1 MSYSRLGM
9 LLILFVLILPWML
22 SNPASSDP
30 SESTT
35 PGFIEIAAIPGSAD
49 DTERI
54 QQAIDRGVGSIRF
67 SKGTYRISKPIEIH
81 LNRVGFTSLHGEGV
95 ARIVMTG
102 PGPAVRWIG
111 THGGTAA
118 PKTVK
123 EEVWDRQRTPL
134 MDALEIVGQ
143 HAEADG
149 VEAHGT
155 MQLTLSR
162 MTIRKC
168 RHAVHLI
175 DRNRNVTL
183 SECHIYEN
191 QGVGVFLDHLNL
203 HQINIANCHISY
215 NAGGGIVSRHSEIRN
230 LQIGTCDIE
239 GNMGDENAPPSANIE
254 IDGSES
260 SIGEVTIVGCTIQHS
275 HVANDSANIRINGI
289 GTLQKFTDEL
299 RHGHITIADN
309 ILSDVQTNIELI
321 NSRGVTITGNTIWK
335 GYNRDLHME
344 NCKDI
349 VLANNAF
356 DRNPR
361 YHYGDGTE
369 AKQGILIQSCQD
381 CSLNGNLIT
390 GTQHKT
396 AAVHLIECDRFNIT
410 NCSILEYGQC
420 GLQLENV
427 SRSRIS
433 DCLIDQQEQ
442 SEVTPSIR
450 ILNSNK
456 NMLRDNLLGGSIED
470 PQNSS
475 NAAGN
480 EFLIMN

>member
-1 MSYSRLGM
+1 MSYSRWGT
-9 LLILFVLILPWML
+9 LLILLVLILPWAL
-22 SNPASSDP
+22 SNPVSSDP
-30 SESTT
+30 SGST
-35 PGFIEIAAIPGSAD
+35 PGFIEIAAIPGTTD

-54 QQAIDRGVGSIRF
+54 QQAIDRGIGSIRF
-67 SKGTYRISKPIEIH
+67 SKGTYRLSKPIEID
-81 LNRVGFTSLHGEGV
+81 LNRVGFTALQGDGV
-95 ARIVMTG
+95 ARIIMMG
-102 PGPAVRWIG
+102 PGPAIRWIG

-123 EEVWDRQRTPL
+123 DEVWDRQRTPL
-134 MDALEIVGQ
+134 MDGLEIVGQ

-149 VEAHGT
+149 VEAYGT

-162 MTIRKC
+162 LTIRKC

-239 GNMGDENAPPSANIE
+239 GNMGDENAPPAANIE

-260 SIGEVTIVGCTIQHS
+260 SIGEVAIVGCTIQHS
-275 HVANDSANIRINGI
+275 HEAAGSANIRINGV
-289 GTLQKFTDEL
+289 GTALKFTDEL

-309 ILSDVQTNIELI
+309 ILSDVQTNIELV
-321 NSRGVTITGNTIWK
+321 NSRGVAITGNTIWK
-335 GYNRDLHME
+335 GYSRNLHMA

-349 VLANNAF
+349 AIANNVF

-361 YHYGDGTE
+361 YHYGDGPE
-369 AKQGILIQSCQD
+369 AKLGILIQSCQD
-381 CSLNGNLIT
+381 CVLNGNLIT
-390 GTQHKT
+390 GSQHKT
-396 AAVHLIECDRFNIT
+396 AAIHLIDCERFNMT

-420 GLQLENV
+420 GLLLENV
-427 SRSRIS
+427 TRSRIS

-442 SEVTPSIR
+442 SEITPSLR
-450 ILNSNK
+450 ILNSPDI
-456 NMLRDNLLGGSIED
+456 MLRDNLLGGPLDDSLK
-470 PQNSS
+470 SS
-475 NAAGN
+475 NSAGN
-480 EFLIMN
+480 VFLRVD

>member
-1 MSYSRLGM
+1 MPYSRLGA
-9 LLILFVLILPWML
+9 LLILFVLILPWIL
-22 SNPASSDP
+22 SSPASSDP
-30 SESTT
+30 SESI
-35 PGFIEIAAIPGSAD
+35 PGFIEIAAIPGSTD
-49 DTERI
+49 DTDRI
-54 QQAIDRGVGSIRF
+54 QQAIDRGIGSIRF
-67 SKGTYRISKPIEIH
+67 SKGTYRISRPIEIH
-81 LNRVGFTSLHGEGV
+81 LNRVGFTSLHGDGV

-102 PGPAVRWIG
+102 PGPAIRWIG

-123 EEVWDRQRTPL
+123 DEVWDRQRTPL
-134 MDALEIVGQ
+134 MDGLEIVGQ

-162 MTIRKC
+162 LTIRKC

-215 NAGGGIVSRHSEIRN
+215 NAGGGIVSRNSEIRN

-239 GNMGDENAPPSANIE
+239 GNMGDENAPSAANIE
-254 IDGSES
+254 IDGDGS
-260 SIGEVTIVGCTIQHS
+260 SIGEVAIVGCTIQHT
-275 HVANDSANIRINGI
+275 HEADGSANIRINGI
-289 GTLQKFTDEL
+289 GNTLNFTPEF
-299 RHGHITIADN
+299 RHGHIVIADN
-309 ILSDVQTNIELI
+309 ILSDVMTNIELT

-335 GYNRDLHME
+335 GYSRDLHMD
-344 NCKDI
+344 NCKDVI
-349 VLANNAF
+349 IANNVF

-361 YHYGDGTE
+361 YHYGDGSK
-369 AKQGILIQSCQD
+369 AMQGILIESSED
-381 CSLNGNLIT
+381 CLFDGNLVT
-390 GTQHKT
+390 GTQHEI
-396 AAVHLIECDRFNIT
+396 AAMQINHCDRFNIT

-420 GLQLENV
+420 GILLDNV
-427 SRSRIS
+427 TRSRIS

-442 SEVTPSIR
+442 SEITPSIR
-450 ILNSNK
+450 VLNSNK
-456 NMLRDNLLGGSIED
+456 NMLRDNLLGGPLED
-470 PQNSS
+470 SQNSAS
-475 NAAGN
+475 TMGN
-480 EFLIMN
+480 EFLRLLE

>member
-1 MSYSRLGM
+1 MSYSRLGA
-9 LLILFVLILPWML
+9 LLIPFVLILPWML
-22 SNPASSDP
+22 SSPASSDP
-30 SESTT
+30 SEST
-35 PGFIEIAAIPGSAD
+35 PGFIEIAAITGSTD
-49 DTERI
+49 DTDRI
-54 QQAIDRGVGSIRF
+54 QQVIDRGIGSIRF
-67 SKGTYRISKPIEIH
+67 SKGTYRISKPIEID
-81 LNRVGFTSLHGEGV
+81 LNRVGFTSLLGDGV
-95 ARIVMTG
+95 ARILMTG
-102 PGPAVRWIG
+102 PGPAIRWIG

-118 PKTVK
+118 PKTVQ

-134 MDALEIVGQ
+134 MDGLEIVGQ
-143 HAEADG
+143 HEEADG

-162 MTIRKC
+162 LTIRKC

-175 DRNRNVTL
+175 DRNRNVIL
-183 SECHIYEN
+183 SECHLYEN
-191 QGVGVFLDHLNL
+191 QGIGVFLDHLNL

-260 SIGEVTIVGCTIQHS
+260 SIGEVAIVGCTIQHS
-275 HVANDSANIRINGI
+275 HEAAGSANIRINGTA
-289 GTLQKFTDEL
+289 TLRKFTDEL

-335 GYNRDLHME
+335 GYSRDLHME

-349 VLANNAF
+349 AIANNVF

-361 YHYGDGTE
+361 YHYGDGP
-369 AKQGILIQSCQD
+369 AANLGILIQSCQD

-396 AAVHLIECDRFNIT
+396 AAVHLIDCDRFNIT

-420 GLQLENV
+420 GLLLENV
-427 SRSRIS
+427 TRSRIS

-442 SEVTPSIR
+442 SEITPSIR
-450 ILNSNK
+450 ILNCNK
-456 NMLRDNLLGGSIED
+456 NMLRDNLLGGPLED
-470 PQNSS
+470 PLNST
-475 NAAGN
+475 NAAEN
-480 EFLIMN
+480 EFLIAN